1 MDKFHDSA
9 GVAWKGREFS
19 ENPFTDDDGSTPQ
32 ALAIALSESPINREK
47 LFLALQTSRLLV
59 PLLAELGESE
69 LGPFG
74 KVVDKSA
81 ELSVVAVA
89 TPDGQTALPAFS
101 CVEQMGLWNKNARP
115 VPIAA
120 SRVALAAI
128 GEGHSRVILDPA
140 GKSIGLRRPFL
151 AALAQQKVWSAPH
164 QNSEIRRLIETAAAK
179 NQILGFAMRDGD
191 PSSTLQSAELLVE
204 LKIEPGLSKDSL
216 DELLTK
222 FTSDLQSEKFLELV
236 DSIAYRVVSA
246 S

>member
-9 GVAWKGREFS
+9 GVAWEGREFS
-19 ENPFTDDDGSTPQ
+19 TNPFSDDDGSTPQ
-32 ALAIALSESPINREK
+32 ALAIALSESPASQEK

-59 PLLAELGESE
+59 PLLAELGEPG

-81 ELSVVAVA
+81 ELSVVAVS

-101 CVEQMGLWNKNARP
+101 CVEQMSLWNKNARP

-140 GKSIGLRRPFL
+140 GQSIGLRRPFL
-151 AALAQQKVWSAPH
+151 ASLAQQKLWSAPH
-164 QNSEIRRLIETAAAK
+164 QNLSVARLIEKAAAK
-179 NQILGFAMRDGD
+179 NQILGLTLLDGD
-191 PSSTLQSAELLVE
+191 PSSNLRSAELLIE
-204 LKIEPGLSKDSL
+204 LQIEPGLSKAAL
-216 DELLTK
+216 DERLAN
-222 FTSDLQSEKFLELV
+222 FSSDLQSQQFLELV